1 MQTWRLQAKTKATTC
16 LDRLQIQRS
25 YFEVFMLHAHQ
36 DGSCRDAAEQSSATS
51 KKILIFEP
59 DEYLASLLHM
69 LLVREGFSIQA
80 ITALENAR
88 GHILAKPAPDLIFIT
103 NRWLVDDRPII
114 LQAIEDEAR
123 WQTVPI
129 VMLMDYFNI
138 DVVENAMSNGVNDYL
153 MQPFQPGD
161 LLDLIQRHT
170 KNEQ

>member
-1 MQTWRLQAKTKATTC
+1 
-16 LDRLQIQRS
+16 
-25 YFEVFMLHAHQ
+25 MLHAHQ
-36 DGSCRDAAEQSSATS
+36 DGSCRDAAELASATK

-69 LLVREGFSIQA
+69 LLVREGFTIQA

-88 GHILAKPAPDLIFIT
+88 SHILAKPAPDLIFIT

-114 LQAIEDEAR
+114 LQAIEDETN
-123 WQTVPI
+123 WQSVPI
-129 VMLMDYFNI
+129 IMLMDYFNI

-161 LLDLIQRHT
+161 LLDLIQRYT
-170 KNEQ
+170 NDQS